1 MPVSWIILAVF
12 AFIIVVVISLYNGMV
27 QARNLAQEG
36 WSGIDV
42 QLKRRADL
50 IPNLVEAVKGYAGHE
65 KTVLEDVTALRAKTQ
80 QAADPAQRA
89 IAEGMLTAALG
100 KLMMVAENY
109 PDLKASQNFQELQKS
124 LADTE
129 DQIQLARRYYNG
141 ASRDM
146 NIKVQSFPGN
156 LVAGMFGFHQMN
168 YFELENPADRNA
180 PKVAM

>member
-1 MPVSWIILAVF
+1 MSVSWIILAVF
-12 AFIIVVVISLYNGMV
+12 GFVIVVVISLYNSMV

-65 KTVLEDVTALRAKTQ
+65 KTLLEDVTALRAKTQ

-89 IAEGMLTAALG
+89 IAEGMLTGALG

-129 DQIQLARRYYNG
+129 EQIQLARRYYNG
-141 ASRDM
+141 ATRDM

-180 PKVAM
+180 PKVAI

>member
-1 MPVSWIILAVF
+1 MPASWIVITVIVF
-12 AFIIVVVISLYNGMV
+12 VIVVVISLYNSMV

-50 IPNLVEAVKGYAGHE
+50 IPNLLEAVKGYMGHE
-65 KTVLEDVTALRAKTQ
+65 KSVLEDVTASRAQ
-80 QAADPAQRA
+80 AMQAADPADRA
-89 IAEGMLTAALG
+89 KAEGMLTGALG

-124 LADTE
+124 LSDTE
-129 DQIQLARRYYNG
+129 DQIQMARRYYNG
-141 ASRDM
+141 ATRDL

-156 LVAGMFGFHQMN
+156 MVAGMFGFHQMS

-180 PKVAM
+180 PKVSL